1 VGAGAARGVWPSE
14 IGPVRSKRP
23 TRKMQDF
30 TSLACRAGKTTSRNG
45 KKLYEAKWEQVGRN
59 NSENVTQTL
68 LENYRKETMFK
79 LWRISMPQK
88 SGMRRPAR
96 KIWFI
101 FLERMVLPMQPFY
114 RMIYTK
120 SGSLGRRDLGG
131 ISDFES

>member
-1 VGAGAARGVWPSE
+1 VGAGAASGVWPSE
-14 IGPVRSKRP
+14 IAPVRKKRP
-23 TRKMQDF
+23 RRKMHDF
-30 TSLACRAGKTTSRNG
+30 TSLACRSGKATSRKG
-45 KKLYEAKWEQVGRN
+45 EELCGAKWEQVGRKIFK
-59 NSENVTQTL
+59 NVTQTL
-68 LENYRKETMFK
+68 LENYWKETMVR
-79 LWRISMPQK
+79 LWRISMPRK
-88 SGMRRPAR
+88 SAMRRPAR